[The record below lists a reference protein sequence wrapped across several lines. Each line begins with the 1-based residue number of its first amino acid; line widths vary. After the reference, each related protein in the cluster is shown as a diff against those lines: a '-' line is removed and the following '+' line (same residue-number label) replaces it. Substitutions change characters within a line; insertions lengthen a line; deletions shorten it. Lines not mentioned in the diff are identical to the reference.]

1 MNGGPE
7 ADPLYLDQIVEL
19 IELIRESLAGI
30 DEDDFLGN
38 RMMGDA
44 TALRLGAIG
53 EATRKLSNEL
63 RERHPDVEW
72 HKMYGLRNIVAHQY
86 RRLNYRI
93 LWQTAT
99 DALDALEQAC
109 RDELKRIDG

>member
-1 MNGGPE
+1 MNAGPE

-19 IELIRESLAGI
+19 IALIRGSLAGI
-30 DEDDFLGN
+30 DEDDFLRN

-63 RERHPDVEW
+63 RERHREIEW
-72 HKMYGLRNIVAHQY
+72 HKMYGLRNIVAHHY

-93 LWQTAT
+93 LWQIAT
-99 DALDALEQAC
+99 EALDPLEQAC
-109 RDELKRIDG
+109 RNELSRIHP